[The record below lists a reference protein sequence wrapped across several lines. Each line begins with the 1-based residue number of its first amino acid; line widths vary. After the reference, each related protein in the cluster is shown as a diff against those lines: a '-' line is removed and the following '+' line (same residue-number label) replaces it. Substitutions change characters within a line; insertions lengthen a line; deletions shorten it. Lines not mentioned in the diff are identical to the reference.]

1 MIVAVIGDS
10 SRLGAAN
17 PRVAEVTAFG
27 YDACD

>member
-10 SRLGAAN
+10 SRLGAAKLG
-17 PRVAEVTAFG
+17 VAEVTAFG